1 MKTNFKK
8 SIINSLLLAIGFILH
23 QIVPPIF
30 FGMKPDLSL
39 IMMFIIILL
48 NDDYKTS
55 LITGILYGILTS
67 LTTTFPCGQPAN
79 LIDKILT
86 SQIVYLTLIP
96 FRNKF
101 SNEKKLIIL
110 TILGTMISGTI
121 FIFSIEFLIGINES
135 ISSLFLA
142 VILPTTLINSII
154 APILLNSVKLSLKH
168 LKTNIF

>member
-1 MKTNFKK
+1 MKTNFKR

-23 QIVPPIF
+23 QIAPPIF

-48 NDDYKTS
+48 NDDYKTT
-55 LITGILYGILTS
+55 LITGILYGILTA
-67 LTTTFPCGQPAN
+67 LTTTFPGGQPAN

-86 SQIVYLTLIP
+86 SQIIYLALIP

-101 SNEKKLIIL
+101 NNQGKLIIL
-110 TILGTMISGTI
+110 TAIGTMISGAI
-121 FIFSIEFLIGINES
+121 FIFSVAFLIGINQS

-142 VILPTTLINSII
+142 VVLPATLINSII
-154 APILLNSVKLSLKH
+154 APILFNGIKLSLKH
-168 LKTNIF
+168 SKTNIF

>member
-1 MKTNFKK
+1 MKTNFKR

-23 QIVPPIF
+23 QIAPPIF

-48 NDDYKTS
+48 NDDFKTT
-55 LITGILYGILTS
+55 LITGILYGILTA
-67 LTTTFPCGQPAN
+67 LTSAFPGGQPAN

-86 SQIVYLTLIP
+86 SQIIYLFLIP

-101 SNEKKLIIL
+101 SNQVKLIIL
-110 TILGTMISGTI
+110 TAIGTMLSGTI
-121 FIFSIEFLIGINES
+121 FIFSVSFLIGINQS

-142 VILPTTLINSII
+142 VVLPAALINSII
-154 APILLNSVKLSLKH
+154 APILFNGIKLSLKH
-168 LKTNIF
+168 SKTNIF